1 MAQDD
6 LDDAEDSAA
15 PAPQAAD
22 GEAGDPVAKAKRMT
36 LILSTAALL
45 LGLIGGGAG
54 GYLASGLLGGGATA
68 ATDSHAAPAH
78 PVVDDKKGPPVY
90 INLPK
95 MQVNLAS
102 DRCRGL
108 YLRLEL
114 TAEVGG
120 EEAAAAS
127 RAAQAVIVDRV
138 TAYIRSQTKDNIE
151 GRAGTDRFRNNVT
164 TIVNE
169 AIQPHQ
175 VRNVL
180 FKDFLLQ

>member
-22 GEAGDPVAKAKRMT
+22 SESGDPVAKAKRMT

-45 LGLIGGGAG
+45 FGLIGGGTG
-54 GYLASGLLGGGATA
+54 GYLAGSHLSGSA
-68 ATDSHAAPAH
+68 AAAPDSHAAPAH
-78 PVVDDKKGPPVY
+78 PVDDKKGPPVY

-114 TAEVGG
+114 TTEVGS
-120 EEAAAAS
+120 EEAAAAT
-127 RAAQAVIVDRV
+127 RAAQVAIVDKV
-138 TAYIRSQTKDNIE
+138 TTFIRTQTKDNIE
-151 GRAGTDRFRNNVT
+151 GRAGTDRFRANVT
-164 TIVNE
+164 AIVNE
-169 AIQPHQ
+169 VIQPHQ
-175 VRNVL
+175 ARNVL